1 MTSVSWRSSA
11 AKGLREERRL
21 EVLARLAEVVFLM
34 VEGDML
40 GACGCRQVMSCWTGF
55 LLEVEFAWSEKHVF
69 WYWCFYA

>member
-40 GACGCRQVMSCWTGF
+40 GACSC
-55 LLEVEFAWSEKHVF
+55 V
-69 WYWCFYA
+69 